1 MGVWRTIQAPSGW
14 IWWGGLTWRALGKSA
29 SPLPAPAIVP
39 EVSVLSSFE
48 DRISLLPGP
57 QPHRLCTQTP
67 VSFLQL
73 WATGLSSR
81 PSVPTDR
88 GCSCIADRTPS
99 PQCSSQ
105 AASTRWG
112 PWNFHVGQI
121 AIFFLPL
128 KGWPRPCCKTTAE
141 LASFPFTLVC
151 PLSAPQFSHRWNRM
165 RLNVGVGRAELV
177 C

>member
-57 QPHRLCTQTP
+57 QLHWLCTQTP
-67 VSFLQL
+67 MSFLQL
-73 WATGLSSR
+73 WATGLSSQ

-88 GCSCIADRTPS
+88 GCSCIADQTPS
-99 PQCSSQ
+99 PQSSSQ

-112 PWNFHVGQI
+112 HWNLHVGKLLSPPPPPPPPR
-121 AIFFLPL
+121 AGLGHVAKPLLSWPHSPSHWCVPSLPL
-128 KGWPRPCCKTTAE
+128 N
-141 LASFPFTLVC
+141 FPT
-151 PLSAPQFSHRWNRM
+151 
-165 RLNVGVGRAELV
+165 GGIE
-177 C
+177 